1 MLEVK
6 VNEAQAMQLEFKD
19 GVPQVNGVDCPWD
32 MQVVGDGQFHI
43 IMGGRSYNATVLSL
57 NKEEKTARI
66 RVNANEYTVNVK
78 DRFDLL
84 LKQLGMDAKA
94 GNKANDLKA
103 PMPGLILRMM
113 VEEGQEVKK
122 GDSLCVLEAMKMEN
136 VLKAAGDGVVKKI
149 VVKEKTTVEKG
160 QLMIQMG

>member
-1 MLEVK
+1 
-6 VNEAQAMQLEFKD
+6 
-19 GVPQVNGVDCPWD
+19 
-32 MQVVGDGQFHI
+32 
-43 IMGGRSYNATVLSL
+43 
-57 NKEEKTARI
+57 
-66 RVNANEYTVNVK
+66 
-78 DRFDLL
+78 
-84 LKQLGMDAKA
+84 
-94 GNKANDLKA
+94 
-103 PMPGLILRMM
+103 MPGLILRMM

>member
-43 IMGGRSYNATVLSL
+43 IMGGRSYSATVLSL

-78 DRFDLL
+78 AVRN
-84 LKQLGMDAKA
+84 G
-94 GNKANDLKA
+94 
-103 PMPGLILRMM
+103 
-113 VEEGQEVKK
+113 
-122 GDSLCVLEAMKMEN
+122 C
-136 VLKAAGDGVVKKI
+136 
-149 VVKEKTTVEKG
+149 
-160 QLMIQMG
+160 